1 MAPALPL
8 LPGCLPRSGQP
19 PGSGPQSSDEPA
31 PGSRDRPAAPQILVL
46 RPDCLEDGQQAIEA
60 VRAGRSVVL
69 NASDLDPG
77 LGQRLVDFTCG
88 GVTALDGQSHR
99 LGEAVFLFA
108 PLMARIEAGAP
119 TV

>member
-8 LPGCLPRSGQP
+8 LPCSP
-19 PGSGPQSSDEPA
+19 PPSVHAPA
-31 PGSRDRPAAPQILVL
+31 PARRDGAAAQQILVL
-46 RPDCLEDGQQAIEA
+46 RPGCLEDGQQAIEA

-69 NASDLDPG
+69 NASELDPC

-88 GVTALDGQSHR
+88 GIHAMDGQSHR

-108 PLMARIEAGAP
+108 PQMARIEAGAP

>member
-8 LPGCLPRSGQP
+8 LPGCPHRPVQP
-19 PGSGPQSSDEPA
+19 PACAQ
-31 PGSRDRPAAPQILVL
+31 RDRAAAHQILVL
-46 RPDCLEDGQQAIEA
+46 RPDCFEDGQLVIEA

-69 NASDLDPG
+69 NASELDPC

-88 GVTALDGQSHR
+88 GITAMDGQSHR

-119 TV
+119 AV